1 MAHPCRFAKAQ
12 KMTQSRRGARNF
24 AQPFGGSTLPVK
36 RGSAPVL
43 APESKDWSLT
53 TLKEKLIKVG
63 AKVISHGH

>member
-1 MAHPCRFAKAQ
+1 
-12 KMTQSRRGARNF
+12 
-24 AQPFGGSTLPVK
+24 
-36 RGSAPVL
+36 L